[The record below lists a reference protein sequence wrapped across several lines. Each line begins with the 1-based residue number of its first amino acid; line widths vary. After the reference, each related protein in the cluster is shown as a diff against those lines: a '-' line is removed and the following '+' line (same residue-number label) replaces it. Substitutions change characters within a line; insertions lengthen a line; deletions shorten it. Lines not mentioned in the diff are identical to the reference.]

1 MTNMTTH
8 RTQRHIAAIFLCALV
23 LASACTQQAPP
34 PAPTAANAD
43 AQSVE
48 TRLGKIE
55 IESGYPSKESIDKLI
70 DELDFQ
76 RASQAYIWGLPIV
89 GLTAWQKTHDDI
101 YKVRN
106 GQLVIYLSFD
116 EKLGIM
122 TPNFD
127 TPYIAALA
135 DLEKSGPLVFEIPKG
150 LMAGMVID
158 AWQRSL
164 TDVGVVGPDKGQ
176 GGKYL
181 ILGPGQEDPKAK
193 GYIVIRSTTNSVFF
207 GVRLLDPDRERAI
220 RELVPQMRT
229 YAWSARANPPEEQAV
244 PAGNAKWSQT
254 PPTGMAY
261 WETLAS
267 ALAKEP
273 VQERDRF
280 FMAMLKPLGI
290 EKGKP
295 FQPTARQQKILT
307 DAAQVGEL
315 MAKANT
321 YTKRFEDAYW
331 PGMHWKDVL
340 AVNTTQR
347 EENFEQLD
355 ERASYFYEAVA
366 ISEAMRST
374 TSGFG
379 QRYMGVYQDK
389 DGNWLTGGNNYRLH
403 VPANPPATQFWSVTV
418 YDEKN
423 RQMLVNETRRIDIS
437 SRNPAVVKNADGST
451 DVYIGP
457 TAPQGLE
464 NNWVQTKAGEGWFVL
479 FRFYGPTEQLFDR
492 SWVLPDF
499 ELVK

>member
-1 MTNMTTH
+1 MKTKTI
-8 RTQRHIAAIFLCALV
+8 RAAALVCALAATTA
-23 LASACTQQAPP
+23 LAQTI
-34 PAPTAANAD
+34 
-43 AQSVE
+43 E
-48 TRLGKIE
+48 TRFGKIE
-55 IESGYPSKESIDKLI
+55 VVSGYPSAQSIAKLI
-70 DELDFQ
+70 DETDYQ
-76 RASQAYIWGLPIV
+76 RASQAYLWGLPIV
-89 GLTAWQKTHDDI
+89 GLFEWQKAHDNLF
-101 YKVRN
+101 KVRN
-106 GQLVIYLSFD
+106 GQLVLFLSFE

-127 TPYIAALA
+127 TPYIGALA
-135 DLEKSGPLVFEIPKG
+135 DLEKSGPLVLEVPKG
-150 LMAGMVID
+150 AMAGMILD
-158 AWQRSL
+158 FWQRSL

-181 ILGPGQEDPKAK
+181 ILGPGHKDPKAA
-193 GYIVIRSTTNSVFF
+193 GYIVIRSTTWNVFC
-207 GVRLLDPDRERAI
+207 GVRLLDPDRARAI
-220 RELVPQMRT
+220 RELVPKLRT
-229 YAWSARANPPEEQAV
+229 YAWSQRANPPQEQVV
-244 PAGNAKWSQT
+244 PAGNVKWSQT

-261 WETLAS
+261 WDSLAQ
-267 ALAKEP
+267 ALAREP

-290 EKGKP
+290 EKDKP
-295 FQPTARQQKILT
+295 FAPTDRQKKILT
-307 DAAQVGEL
+307 DAAVTGEL

-347 EENFEQLD
+347 EKNFDQLD

-389 DGNWLTGGNNYRLH
+389 DGGWLVGGNSYRLR
-403 VPANPPATQFWSVTV
+403 VPANPPAKQFWSVTV

-423 RQMLVNETRRIDIS
+423 RQMLVNETKRMDIS
-437 SRNPAVVKNADGST
+437 SRNPSVAKNADGST
-451 DVYIGP
+451 DVYVGP
-457 TAPQGLE
+457 TAPKGFE

-479 FRFYGPTEQLFDR
+479 FRFYGPTEKLFDR

>member
-1 MTNMTTH
+1 MKTR
-8 RTQRHIAAIFLCALV
+8 RTQYLIAAALVGV
-23 LASACTQQAPP
+23 LASASAG
-34 PAPTAANAD
+34 
-43 AQSVE
+43 AQTVE

-55 IESGYPSKESIDKLI
+55 VESGYPSQASLVKLT
-70 DELDFQ
+70 DEMDYQ
-76 RASQAYIWGLPIV
+76 RACQAYVWGLPIV
-89 GLTAWQKTHDDI
+89 GLTEWQKTHDNI
-101 YKVRN
+101 YRVRN
-106 GQLVIYLSFD
+106 GQLVIFLSF
-116 EKLGIM
+116 EQKLGIM

-135 DLEKSGPLVFEIPKG
+135 DLEKSGPLVFELPKG

-164 TDVGVVGPDKGQ
+164 SDVGVVGPDKGQ
-176 GGKYL
+176 GGKYM
-181 ILGPGQEDPKAK
+181 ILGPGQEDPKAE
-193 GYIVIRSTTNSVFF
+193 GYFVIRSTTTSVFF
-207 GVRLLDPDRERAI
+207 GARLLDPDRERAI

-229 YAWSARANPPEEQAV
+229 YAWSARANPPKEQAV
-244 PAGNAKWSQT
+244 PATNARWSQT

-261 WETLAS
+261 WESLAQ
-267 ALAKEP
+267 ALAREP

-295 FQPTARQQKILT
+295 FAPTDRQRKILA
-307 DAAQVGEL
+307 DAAVTGEL

-331 PGMHWKDVL
+331 PGTHWKDVL

-347 EENFEQLD
+347 EKNFDQLD

-374 TSGFG
+374 TPGFG

-389 DGNWLTGGNNYRLH
+389 DGGWLVGGNSYRLR
-403 VPANPPATQFWSVTV
+403 VPANPPAKQFWSVTV

-423 RQMLVNETRRIDIS
+423 RQMLVNETRRMDIS

-451 DVYIGP
+451 DVYVGP
-457 TAPQGLE
+457 SAPVGLE

-479 FRFYGPTEQLFDR
+479 FRFYGPTEQLFDK

-499 ELVK
+499 EKVK

>member
-1 MTNMTTH
+1 MTTR
-8 RTQRHIAAIFLCALV
+8 RTQNLVAAALACALV
-23 LASACTQQAPP
+23 P
-34 PAPTAANAD
+34 ANAQ
-43 AQSVE
+43 AQTIA
-48 TRLGKIE
+48 TRLGE
-55 IESGYPSKESIDKLI
+55 IEVTSGYPSQASITKLT
-70 DELDFQ
+70 DELDYQ
-76 RASQAYIWGLPIV
+76 RACQAYVWGLPIV
-89 GLTAWQKTHDDI
+89 GLTEWQKTHDDI

-106 GQLVIYLSFD
+106 GQLVIYLSF
-116 EKLGIM
+116 EQKLGIM

-135 DLEKSGPLVFEIPKG
+135 DLEKSGPLVFELPKG

-164 TDVGVVGPDKGQ
+164 SDVGVVGPDKGE
-176 GGKYL
+176 GGRYL
-181 ILGPGQEDPKAK
+181 ILGPGQEDPKAE
-193 GYIVIRSTTNSVFF
+193 GYFVVRSTTTSVFF
-207 GVRLLDPDRERAI
+207 GVRLLDPDRDRAI

-229 YAWSARANPPEEQAV
+229 YAWSARANPPKEQAV
-244 PAGNAKWSQT
+244 QATNARWSQT

-261 WETLAS
+261 WESLAQ
-267 ALAKEP
+267 ALAREP

-295 FQPTARQQKILT
+295 FAPTDRQKKILA
-307 DAAQVGEL
+307 DAAVTGEL

-331 PGMHWKDVL
+331 PGARWKDVL

-347 EENFEQLD
+347 ENNFEQLD

-374 TSGFG
+374 TPGFG
-379 QRYMGVYQDK
+379 QRYMGVYQDE
-389 DGNWLTGGNNYRLH
+389 DGGWLVGGKNYRLR
-403 VPANPPATQFWSVTV
+403 VPANPPAKQFWSVTV

-423 RQMLVNETRRIDIS
+423 RQMLVNETRRMDIS

-451 DVYIGP
+451 DVYVGP
-457 TAPQGLE
+457 NAPKGLE
-464 NNWVQTKAGEGWFVL
+464 SNWVQTQAGEGWFVL
-479 FRFYGPTEQLFDR
+479 FRFYGPTEQLFDK
-492 SWVLPDF
+492 SWALPDF
-499 ELVK
+499 EKVK

>member
-1 MTNMTTH
+1 MKTNTLL
-8 RTQRHIAAIFLCALV
+8 AAVLVGALAA
-23 LASACTQQAPP
+23 ASA
-34 PAPTAANAD
+34 NAQTID
-43 AQSVE
+43 
-48 TRLGKIE
+48 TRLGKLAV
-55 IESGYPSKESIDKLI
+55 ESGYPSKESIAKLT
-70 DELDFQ
+70 DEMDYQ
-76 RASQAYIWGLPIV
+76 RACQAYVWGLPIV
-89 GLTAWQKTHDDI
+89 GLTEWQKTHDDV

-106 GQLVIYLSFD
+106 GQLVIFLSF
-116 EKLGIM
+116 EQKLGIM

-135 DLEKSGPLVFEIPKG
+135 DLEKSGPLVFELPKG

-164 TDVGVVGPDKGQ
+164 SDVGVVGPDKGQ

-181 ILGPGQEDPKAK
+181 ILGPGQEDPKAE
-193 GYIVIRSTTNSVFF
+193 GYIVIRSTTTSVFF
-207 GVRLLDPDRERAI
+207 GVRLLDPDRDRAI

-229 YAWSARANPPEEQAV
+229 YAWSARANPPKEQVV
-244 PAGNAKWSQT
+244 PASNAKWSQT

-261 WETLAS
+261 WGSLAQ
-267 ALAKEP
+267 ALAREP

-295 FQPTARQQKILT
+295 FTPTDRQRKILA
-307 DAAQVGEL
+307 DAAVTGEL

-331 PGMHWKDVL
+331 PATHWKDVL

-347 EENFEQLD
+347 EKDFDQLD

-374 TSGFG
+374 TPGFG

-389 DGNWLTGGNNYRLH
+389 DGGWLVGGNNYRLR
-403 VPANPPATQFWSVTV
+403 VPANPPAKQFWSVTV

-423 RQMLVNETRRIDIS
+423 RQMLVNETRRMDIS

-451 DVYIGP
+451 DVYVGP
-457 TAPQGLE
+457 QAPAGFE
-464 NNWVQTKAGEGWFVL
+464 SNWVQTKTGEGWFVL
-479 FRFYGPTEQLFDR
+479 FRFYGPTEQLFDK

-499 ELVK
+499 EKAK

>member
-1 MTNMTTH
+1 MKTKNKK
-8 RTQRHIAAIFLCALV
+8 ILLAVALICALA
-23 LASACTQQAPP
+23 ASSAY
-34 PAPTAANAD
+34 
-43 AQSVE
+43 AQTIS
-48 TRLGKIE
+48 TRLGKLE
-55 IESGYPSKESIDKLI
+55 VESGYPSKESITKLT
-70 DELDFQ
+70 DEMDYQ
-76 RASQAYIWGLPIV
+76 RACQAYIWGLPMV
-89 GLTAWQKTHDDI
+89 GIAEWQKAHDNI
-101 YKVRN
+101 FKVRN
-106 GQLVIYLSFD
+106 GQLVLFLSF
-116 EKLGIM
+116 EQKLGIM

-127 TPYIAALA
+127 TPYVAALA
-135 DLEKSGPLVFEIPKG
+135 DLEKSGPLVFELPKG

-158 AWQRSL
+158 SWQRSL
-164 TDVGVVGPDKGQ
+164 TDVGVVGPDKGE

-181 ILGPGQEDPKAK
+181 ILGPGQEDPKAE
-193 GYIVIRSTTNSVFF
+193 GYIVIRSTTTSVFF
-207 GVRLLDPDRERAI
+207 GVRLLDPDRDRAM

-229 YAWSARANPPEEQAV
+229 YAWSARNSPPKEQVV

-261 WETLAS
+261 WESLAN

-280 FMAMLKPLGI
+280 VMAMLKPLGI
-290 EKGKP
+290 EEGKP
-295 FQPTARQQKILT
+295 FKPTARQRKILS
-307 DAAQVGEL
+307 DAAQMGEL

-331 PGMHWKDVL
+331 PGSRWKDVL

-347 EENFEQLD
+347 EKNFDQLD
-355 ERASYFYEAVA
+355 ERGSYFYEAVA

-389 DGNWLTGGNNYRLH
+389 DGGWLTGENNYRLH
-403 VPANPPATQFWSVTV
+403 VPANPPAKQFWSVTV

-423 RQMLVNETRRIDIS
+423 RQMLVNDTKRMDIS

-451 DVYIGP
+451 DVYVGP
-457 TAPQGLE
+457 TAPKGFE
-464 NNWVQTKAGEGWFVL
+464 YNWVQTKPGEGWFTL
-479 FRFYGPTEQLFDR
+479 FRFYGPTEKLFDK

-499 ELVK
+499 EKMT

>member
-1 MTNMTTH
+1 M
-8 RTQRHIAAIFLCALV
+8 
-23 LASACTQQAPP
+23 
-34 PAPTAANAD
+34 
-43 AQSVE
+43 
-48 TRLGKIE
+48 
-55 IESGYPSKESIDKLI
+55 
-70 DELDFQ
+70 
-76 RASQAYIWGLPIV
+76 
-89 GLTAWQKTHDDI
+89 
-101 YKVRN
+101 
-106 GQLVIYLSFD
+106 
-116 EKLGIM
+116 
-122 TPNFD
+122 
-127 TPYIAALA
+127 
-135 DLEKSGPLVFEIPKG
+135 
-150 LMAGMVID
+150 
-158 AWQRSL
+158 
-164 TDVGVVGPDKGQ
+164 
-176 GGKYL
+176 
-181 ILGPGQEDPKAK
+181 
-193 GYIVIRSTTNSVFF
+193 
-207 GVRLLDPDRERAI
+207 

-229 YAWSARANPPEEQAV
+229 YAWSARANPPKEQVV
-244 PAGNAKWSQT
+244 PAGNATWSQT

-261 WETLAS
+261 WESLAS
-267 ALAKEP
+267 ALATEP

-307 DAAQVGEL
+307 DAAQMGEL

-321 YTKRFEDAYW
+321 YTKRFEDVYW
-331 PGMHWKDVL
+331 PGSHWKDVL

-347 EENFEQLD
+347 EANFEQLD

-389 DGNWLTGGNNYRLH
+389 NGDWLTGGNNYRLN

-437 SRNPAVVKNADGST
+437 SRNPDVVKNADGST

-457 TAPQGLE
+457 TTPAGFE
-464 NNWVQTKAGEGWFVL
+464 NNWVQTNPGEDWFVL
-479 FRFYGPTEQLFDR
+479 FRFYGPTEPLFDK

>member
-1 MTNMTTH
+1 MKISHGHNLIVT
-8 RTQRHIAAIFLCALV
+8 A
-23 LASACTQQAPP
+23 LASALIFATTGAQAEDI
-34 PAPTAANAD
+34 N
-43 AQSVE
+43 

-55 IESGYPSKESIDKLI
+55 VESGYPSKESIAKLT
-70 DELDFQ
+70 DETDYQ
-76 RASQAYIWGLPIV
+76 RACQAYLWGLPIV
-89 GLTAWQKTHDDI
+89 GIAEWQKTHDNT

-106 GQLVIYLSFD
+106 GQLVLFRSFE

-122 TPNFD
+122 TPNYD
-127 TPYIAALA
+127 TPYIIGLA
-135 DLEKSGPLVFEIPKG
+135 DLEKSGPLVFELPKG
-150 LMAGMVID
+150 LLAGMIID

-164 TDVGVVGPDKGQ
+164 TDVGLVGPDKGE

-181 ILGPGQEDPKAK
+181 ILGPGQEDPKAD
-193 GYIVIRSTTNSVFF
+193 GYIVIKSTTRNVFF
-207 GVRLLDPDRERAI
+207 GARLLDPDRDRAM
-220 RELVPQMRT
+220 RELVPKIRT
-229 YAWSARANPPEEQAV
+229 YAWSTRANPPKEQVV

-261 WETLAS
+261 WESLAS

-295 FQPTARQQKILT
+295 FAPTDRQKKILA
-307 DAAQVGEL
+307 DAAVTGEL

-331 PGMHWKDVL
+331 PGTHWKDVL

-347 EENFEQLD
+347 EGNIEQLD

-389 DGNWLTGGNNYRLH
+389 DGGWLTGGNNYRLH
-403 VPANPPATQFWSVTV
+403 VPANPPVKQFWSVTV

-423 RQMLVNETRRIDIS
+423 RQMLVNETKRMDVS
-437 SRNPAVVKNADGST
+437 SRNPALVKNADGST

-457 TAPQGLE
+457 TPPKGFE
-464 NNWVQTKAGEGWFVL
+464 NNWVQTKPGEGWFVL
-479 FRFYGPTEQLFDR
+479 FRFYGPTEKMFDK
-492 SWVLPDF
+492 SWSLGDF
-499 ELVK
+499 EKVK